1 MLLSL
6 FYAPLSCLEKPP
18 YSELFGNHLLP
29 HLAPDKL
36 RLAKHSGA
44 QLSIAKH
51 SGALQCS
58 AAMRSSTHSLCGL
71 S

>member
-6 FYAPLSCLEKPP
+6 FYALLSCLEKPP

-44 QLSIAKH
+44 QLSTAVH
-51 SGALQCS
+51 CNAAQQC
-58 AAMRSSTHSLCGL
+58 AVVHILWWAVVKI
-71 S
+71 

>member
-6 FYAPLSCLEKPP
+6 FYALLSCLEKPP

-44 QLSIAKH
+44 QLSTAVR
-51 SGALQCS
+51 CN
-58 AAMRSSTHSLCGL
+58 AAQ
-71 S
+71 